1 MNQELKSE
9 KLKEITKTAQNLKIF
24 STLSLFFVVLSILL
38 FIFSLTKEITMES
51 FINSLMPAVGFL
63 LLSGILGQMQKSF
76 EAIKVL
82 LEDKE

>member
-1 MNQELKSE
+1 MNQEHRAE
-9 KLKEITKTAQNLKIF
+9 KLQEITKTAQNLKIF

-38 FIFSLTKEITMES
+38 FIFSLTKEITMGS
-51 FINSLMPAVGFL
+51 FINSLGPVVVLL

-76 EAIKVL
+76 EAIRAL